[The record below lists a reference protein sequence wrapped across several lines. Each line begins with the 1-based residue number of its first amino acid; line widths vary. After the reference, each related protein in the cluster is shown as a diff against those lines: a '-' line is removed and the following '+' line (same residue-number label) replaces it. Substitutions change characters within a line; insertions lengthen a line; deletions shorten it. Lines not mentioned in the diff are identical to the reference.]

1 MAVYQ
6 FPRTRD
12 RHFVCRHAQLM
23 ARYNEK
29 AAEKHLTVQLDVQ
42 RRTMLKRGID
52 PALAEQHI
60 QALELAIRAELWRRL
75 LAPAPGGA
83 A

>member
-1 MAVYQ
+1 LAVNQ

-12 RHFVCRHAQLM
+12 RHFVCRQAQLM
-23 ARYNEK
+23 HRYSEK
-29 AAEKHLTVQLDVQ
+29 AAEKHLIMQLDVQ

-60 QALELAIRAELWRRL
+60 QALELAIRAELWRFL
-75 LAPAPGGA
+75 VSEGYTG
-83 A
+83 